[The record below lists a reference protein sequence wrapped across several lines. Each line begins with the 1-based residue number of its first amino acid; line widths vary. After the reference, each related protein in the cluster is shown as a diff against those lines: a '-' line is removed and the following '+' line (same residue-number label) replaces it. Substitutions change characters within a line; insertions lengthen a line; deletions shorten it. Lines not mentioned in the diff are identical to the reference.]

1 MCADILL
8 IADTSLSGLLHN
20 NVSVSLTTHTL
31 ANAYDKVSQLGFD
44 QLKSI
49 VKHLAQS
56 QCNDPSS
63 PSSVKS
69 QPITCVVG
77 EEMTPETPETT
88 QGSACVTPPGL
99 VSPAQTCIDDNSN
112 NDPMT
117 SVRNDS
123 TQPTTPPSPNV
134 EWTVPPHVLLVDDD
148 RVCRDISGKLLQL
161 VGCTI
166 DLAKDGVEA
175 LHKLTVKKYDLV
187 LMVIIQCHD
196 FNLLLTCCIGHYD
209 AKFGWHFSYTQHS
222 TI

>member
-1 MCADILL
+1 MIKVKYGYKKKTMCADILL

-69 QPITCVVG
+69 QPTTCVVG

-112 NDPMT
+112 NDPVT
-117 SVRNDS
+117 SVPNDS

-187 LMVIIQCHD
+187 LMVIIC
-196 FNLLLTCCIGHYD
+196 TMP
-209 AKFGWHFSYTQHS
+209 
-222 TI
+222 